1 MKIKDEDIFK
11 HHKKISDDLKTSKNA
26 IKKDRF
32 DERLYIEN
40 LEQNQNLYN
49 VNDAGSKIYPPF
61 ADLFQDVFS
70 ALYKYRPEKE
80 EESRLEMDHQLNA
93 QIIDAVLESDKYKEL
108 RNMTRL
114 DSVST
119 TFGMGVLGPDLKD
132 FIEELKDE
140 YEKLMEQIQ
149 QAEAGAAEAEQGDG
163 EGEEGGAGKGKAQE
177 EISYEEAQ
185 KRLEEYKKKFSN
197 MLDKTK
203 RNSINK
209 MLERAKNEA
218 AETLDTITNWG
229 LEQSP
234 DYITSSYQDKIKLLD
249 KLRNSPKLKLIAQLA
264 GRYKRLALS
273 VQREKVR
280 RGNDQLYDIKQ
291 GADIGKLIPSEL
303 MKLKHPLTRQLF
315 MKDFLERKTLQYE
328 TRGKEKKQRG
338 AIVLNLDS
346 SGSMSGQAE
355 INY

>member
-32 DERLYIEN
+32 DEQLYIEN
-40 LEQNQNLYN
+40 LEQNANLHD
-49 VNDAGSKIYPPF
+49 VNEAGLKIYHPF

-93 QIIDAVLESDKYKEL
+93 QIINAVLESDKYKEL

-132 FIEELKDE
+132 FIEELKDA
-140 YEKLMEQIQ
+140 YDKLMEQIQ
-149 QAEAGAAEAEQGDG
+149 QAEAEANEAEQGDG
-163 EGEEGGAGKGKAQE
+163 EGEEGQGIGKGKARE

-218 AETLDTITNWG
+218 AETLDTISNWG

-249 KLRNSPKLKLIAQLA
+249 KLRNSSKLKLIAQLA

-273 VQREKVR
+273 IQREKVR
-280 RGNDQLYDIKQ
+280 RGNDQIYDIKQ
-291 GADIGKLIPSEL
+291 GSDIGKLIPSEL

-315 MKDFLERKTLQYE
+315 MKDFLEKKTLQYE

-338 AIVLNLDS
+338 SVVACLDS
-346 SGSMSGQAE
+346 SGKP
-355 INY
+355 IDF